1 MVHLFSAISSY
12 TLVELVR
19 KTTKFLS
26 DKAAEKSRFREI
38 STDEKK
44 KEKKTYRK
52 KKSRKKKI
60 KKKKKK
66 KKKKGENAIQKKKKK
81 PQTLVSNDKV
91 K

>member
-1 MVHLFSAISSY
+1 M
-12 TLVELVR
+12 ELIW

-44 KEKKTYRK
+44 KA
-52 KKSRKKKI
+52 
-60 KKKKKK
+60 
-66 KKKKGENAIQKKKKK
+66 ENAIPATKKK

-91 K
+91 SNDKVK